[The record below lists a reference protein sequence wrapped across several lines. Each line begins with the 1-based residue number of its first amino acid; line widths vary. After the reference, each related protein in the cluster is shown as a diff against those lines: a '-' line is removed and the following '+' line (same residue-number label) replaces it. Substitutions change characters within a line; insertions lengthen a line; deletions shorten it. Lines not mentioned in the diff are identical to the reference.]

1 MLAELTTEKDQ
12 AVLVMHIVWEEITS
26 NELVH
31 RMREEAVHDL
41 FRTGKAPYD
50 DDVFFISID
59 PLGA

>member
-1 MLAELTTEKDQ
+1 M
-12 AVLVMHIVWEEITS
+12 LVMHVVWKEITN

-31 RMREEAVHDL
+31 RMREEAVYDP